1 VARSRYAGAVPSARR
16 VVRLDTRGRRIVRG
30 AAVRLDVDR
39 DVDERGS
46 GAVAG
51 TSSSSSAESGMR
63 ASSRFLIMLLPF
75 LCGPGVLVGPE

>member
-1 VARSRYAGAVPSARR
+1 M
-16 VVRLDTRGRRIVRG
+16 RLDT
-30 AAVRLDVDR
+30 DR

-51 TSSSSSAESGMR
+51 TSRSASAESGMR

-75 LCGPGVLVGPE
+75 LCGAGRLVDPD